1 MRIFFSIQLV
11 FVSMALFSQGLS
23 HQEVRNL
30 YFEGWEGTCGATE
43 LSTMLENQDVS
54 DDVVLLAYKG
64 AAQTTLA
71 NCKKTPFSKLSVF
84 NEGKDDLEKAIQ
96 EDPDNVEI
104 RFLRYTIQ
112 TNIPGFLNYNNKE
125 EDRKFILDRLTLHN
139 ISSVDADLRKR
150 IIHYFESE
158 GDLSEEEM
166 NNIKQLTAGG

>member
-112 TNIPGFLNYNNKE
+112 TNIPGFLNYNTK
-125 EDRKFILDRLTLHN
+125 
-139 ISSVDADLRKR
+139 
-150 IIHYFESE
+150 
-158 GDLSEEEM
+158 
-166 NNIKQLTAGG
+166 